1 MTDAFHAVPKRK
13 QIAKRNLFS
22 YLITRKF
29 KWLNPKNARKNNW
42 ILFKMQMVTFFLC
55 KVSRSSTKAQRKGTK
70 YSFKMKCLRC
80 KTYSQ
85 QLCKYV
91 FCTSLIQ
98 LICNMLRMGN
108 VIQCHM
114 KKNKNILRQK
124 KTQVTLLWNNILVL
138 IDHLIE
144 TDITKNDSCF
154 SSLLINSFTNIHN
167 LPNLGYDLFH

>member
-1 MTDAFHAVPKRK
+1 
-13 QIAKRNLFS
+13 
-22 YLITRKF
+22 
-29 KWLNPKNARKNNW
+29 
-42 ILFKMQMVTFFLC
+42 
-55 KVSRSSTKAQRKGTK
+55 
-70 YSFKMKCLRC
+70 
-80 KTYSQ
+80 
-85 QLCKYV
+85 
-91 FCTSLIQ
+91 
-98 LICNMLRMGN
+98 MLRMGN

-154 SSLLINSFTNIHN
+154 RSLLINSFTNIHN